1 MLADWLERPLRDEV
15 GIPPEMRLF
24 MLADEIDRLSQMTED
39 ALEGIVKEEML
50 NKQASLL
57 AHCMDHLDLLPRLD
71 NLPGTTT
78 LERFL
83 EQSRDNLVRQI
94 QSQEPHPVADA
105 LTHAK
110 SDFETL
116 RRKGSD
122 FAKAIKAW
130 PEICKAAGAFEL
142 K

>member
-1 MLADWLERPLRDEV
+1 
-15 GIPPEMRLF
+15 
-24 MLADEIDRLSQMTED
+24 MLADEIDRLSQMTEERSK
-39 ALEGIVKEEML
+39 ALSKRELL

-57 AHCMDHLDLLPRLD
+57 AHCMDHLDCLPRLD
-71 NLPGTTT
+71 NLPGTPHWKT
-78 LERFL
+78 FL

-122 FAKAIKAW
+122 FAKAIRAW

-142 K
+142 SSVKRQVIADDGSDRLTH